1 MVKQFLQ
8 VKHTKYLFLF
18 LQKTWLLNP
27 NIKYNKTIIIE
38 MIKIIVY
45 IINFTT
51 GKIVFTILNLFIFII
66 TLIDILIS
74 IIIVYRI
81 N

>member
-8 VKHTKYLFLF
+8 VKQTKYLFLF

-38 MIKIIVY
+38 IINIIVY

-51 GKIVFTILNLFIFII
+51 GKNSFYNFKFVYIY

-74 IIIVYRI
+74 FIIVYRI